1 MGAYDLATLQAEL
14 WRDEGERLKPYR
26 DTVGKLTIG
35 IGRNLDDVGISHEEA
50 LMLLANDI
58 VRAEKW
64 LDRNLP
70 WWGSLD
76 DVRQRVMV
84 NMAFNLG
91 GKLLTFKNTLKAIQS
106 HDWQQAHDGM
116 LDSLWAKQVGQ
127 RAQRLAKMMLT
138 GETA

>member
-1 MGAYDLATLQAEL
+1 MASYDLATLQAEL
-14 WRDEGERLKPYR
+14 MRDEGERLKPYR

-35 IGRNLDDVGISHEEA
+35 IGRNLDDVGISHDEA

-58 VRAEKW
+58 VRAERW

-76 DVRQRVMV
+76 GVRQRVMV

-91 GKLLTFKNTLKAIQS
+91 GRLLTFKNTLAAVQRRDWKA
-106 HDWQQAHDGM
+106 AHDGM
-116 LDSLWAKQVGQ
+116 LDSLWARQVGQ
-127 RAQRLAKMMLT
+127 RANRLAHMMLT